1 MTHLRSAPPHKHTH
15 RGYDGTAGVSEVIGT
30 VLLLGIT
37 VALVSIL
44 AVFLFSQ
51 NTPTEVPNVNF
62 MVGINNQ
69 NPPTLFLTH
78 NGGDTL
84 TVGTFSVYVDGV
96 VKSYSVQGGGTTWS
110 VGQNLQVPLSS
121 GQAPQNV
128 ILVYNQTQGSAV
140 IGSAAANL
148 QSAAVNVA
156 PFVLP
161 TVAPAPSAGY
171 IFNDIA
177 NITNSSYFIPAIQQ
191 NVTSTSISF
200 WRSNFQAGTNPA
212 NGDACDGLC
221 YNKSGPYYY
230 TFTVNDNGISSITYG
245 STNSITI
252 VPLNFGDVVN
262 ISLTGGD
269 VRDFDTFGIAP
280 SIWELSV
287 EQQATLAIKFANGTT
302 STNANTAIIH
312 TKVGN
317 YTNLKSTLVIETTDT
332 SQDTGLIVNGTQRIN
347 GLDSTNIVLTNVR
360 PVPVGLYLIFS
371 SSGDHTLYFVGKAD
385 QISYNGVPQTFL

>member
-1 MTHLRSAPPHKHTH
+1 M
-15 RGYDGTAGVSEVIGT
+15 GT

-37 VALVSIL
+37 VALVTIF

-51 NTPTEVPNVNF
+51 NTPVKVPNVNF

-84 TVGTFSVYVDGV
+84 TLGTFSVYVDGIS
-96 VKSYSVQGGGTTWS
+96 KSYSVQGGGTTWS

-128 ILVYNQTQGSAV
+128 ILVYNQTQGTAV
-140 IGSAAANL
+140 IGSASANL
-148 QSAAVNVA
+148 AAAAVNVA
-156 PFVLP
+156 PYVLP
-161 TVAPAPSAGY
+161 TVTPAPSAGY

-200 WRSNFQAGTNPA
+200 WRSTYQTISSPSCN
-212 NGDACDGLC
+212 GLC
-221 YNKSGPYYY
+221 YDNKSGTNGLYYY
-230 TFTVNDNGISSITYG
+230 TFTVNDNGVSSITYG
-245 STNSITI
+245 ASTSSITSI
-252 VPLNFGDVVN
+252 PLKVNDVVN
-262 ISLTGGD
+262 ISLTGGN
-269 VRDFDTFGIAP
+269 VNDFDSFGIAP

-287 EQQATLAIKFANGTT
+287 QTNVATLQINFANGTKFT
-302 STNANTAIIH
+302 QSGTYIVH
-312 TKVGN
+312 TRVGN
-317 YTNLKSTLVIETTDT
+317 YTNLHSTLWIDT
-332 SQDTGLIVNGTQRIN
+332 ADNGQATGLTVNGTQHIN
-347 GLDSTNIVLTNVR
+347 GLDSTTILLTNVR
-360 PVPVGLYLIFS
+360 PGPVGVYLIFS
-371 SSGDHTLYFVGKAD
+371 SGGDHTLYFVGKAD